1 MASTYSTLKV
11 ELIGTGEQPGTWGTI
26 TNVNL
31 GTTLEQAIVGRATAT
46 FSADSDLTLTLTDT
60 NATQVARHYIL
71 NVISAV
77 ALTSTRNLIVPSINK
92 PYIVE
97 NNTSGGQSII
107 VKTAIGTGVTIPNG
121 LRTMVY
127 ADSVNVVP
135 AESYKPAL
143 ALGTALPVTSGGT
156 GGSTSTGSG
165 AVVLGTSPTISNA
178 VLTGV
183 PTVPTASE
191 GTNTTQAASTA
202 FVINQVAAST
212 SGVSTFSAG
221 TTGLTPSVNT
231 SGAVTLGGTLG
242 VFNGGTGVTTSTGS
256 GSNVLSTSP
265 VLTSPNLGT
274 PSFLNLSNA
283 TNLSLETGVTGTLP
297 SARGGTGVTT
307 STGSGS
313 NVLSSSP
320 VLTSPNLG
328 TPSFLNLSNATNL
341 SLATGVTGTLPSA
354 RGGTGVTTSTGSG
367 SNVLSS
373 SPVLTSPNLGTPSA
387 INIQNATGIT
397 SAGIVTIS
405 DTQTISGTKTFSG
418 NTTVS
423 GNLGVGATNP
433 VTSLWGGYAKSK
445 SNANPAFVF
454 DGGTGNQPIC
464 AGFMGGPTSGTG
476 TTVLFA
482 AFEYGGNPTGTRV
495 PVGNIASTGTSLII
509 DNATVIAPSDYRLKE
524 DVQDITNGLSIVKQ
538 LRPVTYKWKQDNKD
552 GQGFIAHELQE
563 VIPISVSG
571 EKDQLHPDGRVKPQ
585 GIDYSSLIPTLTA
598 AIQEQQAL
606 IESLTARVAA
616 LEAA

>member
-178 VLTGV
+178 ALTGV

-256 GSNVLSTSP
+256 GSNVLSSSP

-328 TPSFLNLSNATNL
+328 TPS
-341 SLATGVTGTLPSA
+341 
-354 RGGTGVTTSTGSG
+354 
-367 SNVLSS
+367 
-373 SPVLTSPNLGTPSA
+373 A

-397 SAGIVTIS
+397 SAGIVTTS

-433 VTSLWGGYAKSK
+433 NPSIWSAYFFPKTTL
-445 SNANPAFVF
+445 NPAAVF
-454 DGGTGNQPIC
+454 SSGTGSNSICSVYFGGTG
-464 AGFMGGPTSGTG
+464 GGD
-476 TTVLFA
+476 TVLFA
-482 AFEYGGNPTGTRV
+482 QFQYGTNPTGSRV
-495 PVGNIASTGTSLII
+495 NVGNISSTGTTTSY
-509 DNATVIAPSDYRLKE
+509 NTTSDYRLK
-524 DVQDITNGLSIVKQ
+524 QNIAPMTGALSKVAQ
-538 LRPVTYKWKQDNKD
+538 LNPVTYQWKSN
-552 GQGFIAHELQE
+552 GTSGEGFLAHELQGVVPE
-563 VIPISVSG
+563 AVTGS
-571 EKDQLHPDGRVKPQ
+571 KDDLYPDGTPKYQ
-585 GIDYSSLIPTLTA
+585 GVDTSFLVATLTA